1 MKNKK
6 FLISV
11 FVMVALLCLGVGY
24 AAVTKTLKV
33 TGTAQTVS
41 TDELL
46 DQIDAYFIS
55 YADTTTDAFKD
66 RVKVTSDTNYSSKP
80 KTANFSVTGFQ
91 YVGDTATFTCTIYN
105 ASPWTIEIDFI
116 PTGNLVLD
124 SDSTDVNFTKYFL
137 FNAVGHG
144 HTKIGAGLSDTV
156 TFTIQLIKVPE
167 TQISMNFSISTNV
180 LLP

>member
-6 FLISV
+6 FLIGV

-41 TDELL
+41 TDELQN
-46 DQIDAYFIS
+46 QIDAYFTS
-55 YADTTTDAFKD
+55 FQDTTTDTFKD

-105 ASPWTIEIDFI
+105 ASPWTIEIDFDI
-116 PTGNLVLD
+116 INNQGFD
-124 SDSTDVNFTKYFL
+124 EDGTDTDFTKYFEVTTS
-137 FNAVGHG
+137 NHR
-144 HTKIGAGLSDTV
+144 KIVAGGSSTI
-156 TFTIQLIKVPE
+156 TFSIKLIKVPE
-167 TQISMNFSISTNV
+167 TQKSLNFSISSNV
-180 LLP
+180 ELA